1 MQVILLERVERLG
14 TVGDVVKVKDGYARN
29 FLFPKGKALRAT
41 NENKAAFEVRKAE
54 IQKEND
60 NRKVEAQKL
69 VSKVEGV
76 FVTLIQQASEDG
88 RLFGSIRRR
97 DIAASVLEATGLDL
111 AREVVL
117 LTTPIKEIG
126 IHSVKLRLHADVVT
140 EVKVNV
146 ARSESEAA
154 IAKQEFLN
162 PSAKKKGKNQQAA
175 EEEAVDAA
183 PAEEATD
190 AEEAAE

>member
-1 MQVILLERVERLG
+1 MQVILLERIERLG

-54 IQKEND
+54 IQKENE
-60 NRKVEAQKL
+60 NRKTEAQKL

-76 FVTLIQQASEDG
+76 FVTLVEQASEDG
-88 RLFGSIRRR
+88 RLFGSIRRS
-97 DIAASVLEATGLDL
+97 DIAASIKGATGLEL

-126 IHSVKLRLHADVVT
+126 IHAVKLRLHADVVT

-154 IAKQEFLN
+154 QAKQEFLN
-162 PSAKKKGKNQQAA
+162 PSAKKKGKAQAA
-175 EEEAVDAA
+175 DEEVAEDAA
-183 PAEEATD
+183 PAEQAAD
-190 AEEAAE
+190 AEAAE